1 MFVYKIVY
9 SIQHIQACGSYSHLL
24 FFRIKVG
31 EFILMIT
38 ELHLTSMHDLH
49 YYTQLQYRFKSCN
62 LQCSMKYAIIVMMP
76 TCKSIREAD
85 TRYLLKQDIFCSFFL
100 NLVMSVLSANKKYSN
115 SESLF

>member
-49 YYTQLQYRFKSCN
+49 YTQLQIQELQLAMQYEVCNNSDDAN
-62 LQCSMKYAIIVMMP
+62 LQKY
-76 TCKSIREAD
+76 
-85 TRYLLKQDIFCSFFL
+85 TRS
-100 NLVMSVLSANKKYSN
+100 
-115 SESLF
+115 